1 MSLLRDSDGTYRE
14 PLGDSSGRVIIAPS
28 TLAGMTTL
36 PAGDNNIGNV
46 DLASALPAGEAHL
59 GEVGG
64 KTTVVAPAITVTAG
78 AYHANDNIG
87 GTLTLTGAAR
97 VAGGGTTLT
106 RLTVTDAA
114 NQKAQLEL
122 LFFSANPTASTFTN
136 NAAPVIH
143 ANDIAKLV
151 GRVTVYA
158 SDYATINSMGI
169 ACLANIGLAMVP
181 TTAALYLAIV
191 TPGTPT
197 YAATSDLRMSLAFF
211 QD

>member
-1 MSLLRDSDGTYRE
+1 MADKTMQVYD
-14 PLGDSSGRVIIAPS
+14 VPS
-28 TLAGMTTL
+28 QD
-36 PAGDNNIGNV
+36 PVDVRYFDNGDN
-46 DLASALPAGEAHL
+46 SYALGVKSVAGEAHL

-64 KTTVVAPAITVTAG
+64 RVAVVAPTITVTAG
-78 AYHANDNIG
+78 AYDANDNIG

-97 VAGGGTTLT
+97 VAGGGTALT
-106 RLTVTDAA
+106 RITVTDAA

-122 LFFSANPTASTFTN
+122 LFFSANPSASTFTN

-143 ANDIAKLV
+143 ADDIAKLV
-151 GRVTVYA
+151 GRLTVYA
-158 SDYATINSMGI
+158 SDYATINAKGI

-181 TTAALYLAIV
+181 TTADLYLAIM

-197 YAATSDLRMSLAFF
+197 YAATSDLRMSLAFY